1 MDALRK
7 QLGEGAYKGLE
18 IQPVDFI
25 KDNYLKFCEGNVVK
39 YLTRSK
45 GSRLEDLEKAYHYI
59 SLAANPLLKDLTV
72 VHVKEFFRESY
83 LKDPFFKQ
91 FKNGRTYALIMAY
104 TVTYQ
109 TPKAKE
115 LLRKFINKGQYS
127 EV

>member
-1 MDALRK
+1 MNALRK

-25 KDNYLKFCEGNVVK
+25 KHNYLKFCEGNVVK

-45 GSRLEDLEKAYHYI
+45 GSRLDDLEKAYHYI
-59 SLAANPLLKDLTV
+59 GLTVNPLLKDMIV
-72 VHVKEFFRESY
+72 DDVKESIRESY

>member
-7 QLGEGAYKGLE
+7 QLGEGAYKGLA

-25 KDNYLKFCEGNVVK
+25 KANYLKFCEGNVVK

-59 SLAANPLLKDLTV
+59 SLAANPYLQPLV
-72 VHVKEFFRESY
+72 VKEVKRFHRDVY

>member
-18 IQPVDFI
+18 IQPVEFI
-25 KDNYLKFCEGNVVK
+25 RKNYLKFCEGNVVK

-45 GSRLEDLEKAYHYI
+45 GTRLDDLEKAYHYI
-59 SLAANPLLKDLTV
+59 SLAESHLMKGLVSDEAKAF
-72 VHVKEFFRESY
+72 HRKSY
-83 LKDPFFKQ
+83 LEDPFFAQ
-91 FKNGRTYALIMAY
+91 FKNGRTYALIVAY

-109 TPKAKE
+109 TSKAKE
-115 LLRKFINKGQYS
+115 LLRKFINKGEYS